1 MASHINLIAFGT
13 FGNPN
18 GFRQTFFV
26 GSKELAKSVKTFDL
40 NTNALKL
47 FPKSKIYSIRKEYV
61 AGFNSIAYSLYSFA
75 KEQNS
80 DRSGTF
86 IGSSIL
92 FTDRIGEEI
101 ITLNKLNEFHSYLI
115 AKNVQNDVIMVN
127 HSNELSVSK
136 PKEFEKIEYHLRDIE
151 NLNFVQTTSKTL
163 VVFSPTNEDVLSK
176 LLKKSIDLLNMYDTI
191 YFTDSREVA
200 EFVNQ
205 KGIFK
210 IIQNVGDKLDFEQE
224 IQNLLEER
232 KRKQEQFISNFERE
246 VQRLNNDKIN
256 IIADFKVQIEQNER
270 VHKENEQRINESKK
284 DLEKI
289 EQFYKEFSIKTQELV
304 NQFKSGTKLEED
316 VKQIYS
322 ENENRF
328 IEGLNTLK
336 RPNYINKL
344 PKNNPK
350 SNLKPEY
357 HSTKI
362 NHKHSRHRD
371 EVEESEHSDDVFKI
385 ASLILAFLLVFSW
398 VCVFLFFEIEQA
410 EPKTQPQESVNNQ
423 IIENKT
429 TRSASPQLKPAD
441 NSELT
446 KLYPVDN
453 SRLTERECKVVA
465 NKLSY
470 NLKIDS
476 VVQVIFKSNPK
487 DIKKYYKD
495 QAERY
500 SERLLKLNPGCF
512 TEKGGTYVFSKGTLM
527 HIPSYKNKK

>member
-47 FPKSKIYSIRKEYV
+47 FPNSKIYSIRKEYA

-92 FTDRIGEEI
+92 FTERIGEEI
-101 ITLNKLNEFHSYLI
+101 ITLNQLNEFHSSLI
-115 AKNVQNDVIMVN
+115 AKNVQNDVIIVK
-127 HSNELSVSK
+127 HSDKLSVSK
-136 PKEFEKIEYHLRDIE
+136 PNEFEKIEYQLRDIE
-151 NLNFVQTTSKTL
+151 NLNFIQTTGKTL
-163 VVFSPTNEDVLSK
+163 VVFSPTNDDILSK
-176 LLKKSIDLLNMYDTI
+176 LFKNSIDLLNVYDTI

-224 IQNLLEER
+224 LQNLLEER
-232 KRKQEQFISNFERE
+232 KRKREQSISDFERE
-246 VQRLNNDKIN
+246 VQRLNDDKIN
-256 IIADFKVQIEQNER
+256 TISDFKVQIEQNER
-270 VHKENEQRINESKK
+270 IHKENEQRINESKK
-284 DLEKI
+284 DLETI
-289 EQFYKEFSIKTQELV
+289 EQLYKEFSIKIQELV
-304 NQFKSGTKLEED
+304 NQLKSGRKPED
-316 VKQIYS
+316 VKQIYN
-322 ENENRF
+322 ENKNRF
-328 IEGLNTLK
+328 IEGLNTLR
-336 RPNYINKL
+336 RPNYVNKL
-344 PKNNPK
+344 PKSNPK

-362 NHKHSRHRD
+362 DHKHRRHRD
-371 EVEESEHSDDVFKI
+371 EIEVSEHSAGNKIDIFKI
-385 ASLILAFLLVFSW
+385 ATLILAFLLVFSW
-398 VCVFLFFEIEQA
+398 VYILFYKSEQVKPNTQQQEI
-410 EPKTQPQESVNNQ
+410 VN
-423 IIENKT
+423 IPIPEKIEEKT
-429 TRSASPQLKPAD
+429 TPLSIQPLNPAP

-446 KLYPVDN
+446 ENVY
-453 SRLTERECKVVA
+453 RLVA

-470 NLKIDS
+470 NSKIDD
-476 VVQVIFKSNPK
+476 VVKLIFDKNPT
-487 DIKKYYKD
+487 DIKSHYIGQEEIYSKHLLELNKD
-495 QAERY
+495 
-500 SERLLKLNPGCF
+500 CF
-512 TEKGGTYVFSKGTLM
+512 EEKDGAYFFSNDTLR
-527 HIPSYKNKK
+527 HIPSYKK

>member
-47 FPKSKIYSIRKEYV
+47 FPNSKIYSIRKEYA

-92 FTDRIGEEI
+92 FTERIGEEI
-101 ITLNKLNEFHSYLI
+101 ITLNQLNEFHSSLI

-127 HSNELSVSK
+127 HSDKLSVSK
-136 PKEFEKIEYHLRDIE
+136 PKEFEKLEYQLRDIE
-151 NLNFVQTTSKTL
+151 NLNFIQSTGKTL
-163 VVFSPTNEDVLSK
+163 VVFSPINEDVLSNLFK
-176 LLKKSIDLLNMYDTI
+176 NSIDLLNVYDTI

-232 KRKQEQFISNFERE
+232 KRKREQSISDFERE
-246 VQRLNNDKIN
+246 VQRLNDDKLNTIS
-256 IIADFKVQIEQNER
+256 DFKVQIEQNER

-284 DLEKI
+284 DLETI
-289 EQFYKEFSIKTQELV
+289 EQFYKEFSIKIQELV
-304 NQFKSGTKLEED
+304 NQLKSGRKLEE
-316 VKQIYS
+316 VKQIYN
-322 ENENRF
+322 ENKNRF

-357 HSTKI
+357 QSTKI
-362 NHKHSRHRD
+362 DHKHRRHKD
-371 EVEESEHSDDVFKI
+371 EIEVLEHSDGYKIDVFKI
-385 ASLILAFLLVFSW
+385 ASLILGLLLVFSW
-398 VCVFLFFEIEQA
+398 VYFLFFKDEQA
-410 EPKTQPQESVNNQ
+410 EPKTIQQEIVNKPIPEKIEEKPTPLELQPLNPV
-423 IIENKT
+423 
-429 TRSASPQLKPAD
+429 P
-441 NSELT
+441 NSELNENDYRLVAK
-446 KLYPVDN
+446 KLNYN
-453 SRLTERECKVVA
+453 S
-465 NKLSY
+465 
-470 NLKIDS
+470 KIDDI
-476 VVQVIFKSNPK
+476 VKLIFDKNPT
-487 DIKKYYKD
+487 DIKSHYIGQEGIYSKHLLELNKD
-495 QAERY
+495 
-500 SERLLKLNPGCF
+500 CF
-512 TEKGGTYVFSKGTLM
+512 EEKNGTYFFSKDTLR
-527 HIPSYKNKK
+527 HIPSYKK